1 MIYLLYREYNP
12 ESAASIRALAY
23 FRGMSEL
30 GVRATVVYFFPDDR
44 RSKVQT
50 QFEGI
55 SIRYYWDKHFLNAG
69 PLKYLSYLGYIR
81 DLKKHLVPGDVVYIY
96 GLNDIKSRFAG
107 IDGVKVYYE
116 VTESPLVSLP
126 GTNLYK
132 PSLSEY
138 LDDCRKMDGIIV
150 ISQKLKS
157 YFIEQGIAA
166 EKLSVINITV
176 DSKRFEGV
184 TKDSSSGRSIVYC
197 GSVSNNKDGVDRLIK
212 AFAAICKKHSDV
224 HLCLLGKA
232 SSADVKNSNEELIR
246 HLKIED
252 RVSMPGRVAFSD
264 MPQWLVN
271 ATVLALDRPNNIQ
284 AEYGFPTKLGE
295 YLLSGNPVVVTAV
308 GDIPLFLKD
317 KESALIANPDDNDEF
332 AEKLDWALSHPEE
345 GQMIGERGREIALS
359 QFNYLT
365 ETKKLVEILKS

>member
-30 GVRATVVYFFPDDR
+30 GVQATVVYFFPDDR

-55 SIRYYWDKHFLNAG
+55 SIRYYWDKHFLNVG
-69 PLKYLSYLGYIR
+69 PLKYLSYLGYIL
-81 DLKKHLVPGDVVYIY
+81 DLKKHLVPGDVMYIY

-126 GTNLYK
+126 GTNLHK

-166 EKLSVINITV
+166 EKLRVINITV